1 MTPTTPELLIGVLAA
16 FAEPAPPESAGE
28 FMAGRIGVVG
38 MISLLAAQEAERGI
52 ATRVEENRAIRA
64 LFSRFNRNWDSA
76 LGGQLSWAARG
87 GDGDLTLTALDAKNA
102 ELRRTLIALHA
113 AVDTSG
119 RPDTTPLQ
127 GELLHLLKHMAE
139 LRALHLP
146 PMPPRS

>member
-1 MTPTTPELLIGVLAA
+1 MTPTTPELLTGVLTA

-38 MISLLAAQEAERGI
+38 MISLLAAQEAERGVSV
-52 ATRVEENRAIRA
+52 RVEENRAIRA
-64 LFSRFNRNWDSA
+64 LFVRAAPGWDQA
-76 LGGQLSWAARG
+76 LDGALTRAAGRT
-87 GDGDLTLTALDAKNA
+87 DEDLTLTALDARNA

-113 AVDTSG
+113 AVDSSD
-119 RPDTTPLQ
+119 RPNAPALQ
-127 GELLHLLKHMAE
+127 WELLAMLKRMAE